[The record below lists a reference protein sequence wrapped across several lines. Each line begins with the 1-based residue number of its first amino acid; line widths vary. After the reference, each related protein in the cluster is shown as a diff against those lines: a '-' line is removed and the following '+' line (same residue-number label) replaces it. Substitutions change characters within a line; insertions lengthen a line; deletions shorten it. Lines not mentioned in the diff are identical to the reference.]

1 MGPPRWAH
9 GWVLVC
15 VKLCERTPWDHQ
27 VGLWLVFV
35 TFFAINVPRQ
45 YFKSGG
51 GAPCVLYAL
60 WLLGS
65 RKALAAWR
73 SRAVVWSVLNKKDNI
88 NAAYNQSSDT
98 STRHV
103 YRPRGGDG
111 SQVPGDR
118 SC

>member
-1 MGPPRWAH
+1 MSVISQNTVIPARQAGPGEWRRRVRPDFH
-9 GWVLVC
+9 VY
-15 VKLCERTPWDHQ
+15 TPMRLD
-27 VGLWLVFV
+27 
-35 TFFAINVPRQ
+35 
-45 YFKSGG
+45 
-51 GAPCVLYAL
+51 AL